1 MPKMKTNSSCKKRFS
16 LTGTGKIKFK
26 NSGKRHCMS
35 KRSKRQI
42 RNNRKAD
49 FLFDGDAL
57 FVLKSFLP
65 YGLDSKTNRVKNKRK
80 AVVND

>member
-42 RNNRKAD
+42 RENRGPD
-49 FLFDGDAL
+49 FLFDGDASL
-57 FVLKSFLP
+57 VLKSFLP
-65 YGLDSKTNRVKNKRK
+65 YGLGDKTNRVKNKRK
-80 AVVND
+80 VAND